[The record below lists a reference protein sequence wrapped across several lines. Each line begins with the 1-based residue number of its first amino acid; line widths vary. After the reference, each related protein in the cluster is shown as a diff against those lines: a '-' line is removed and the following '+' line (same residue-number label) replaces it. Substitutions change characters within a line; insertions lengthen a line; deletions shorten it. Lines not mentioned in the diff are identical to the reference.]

1 MKQTRKE
8 IEEKVLEAVQDAYC
22 MSSKDDTLLL
32 ESKFTDLGFD
42 SLDIAELVME
52 IEDEFDIDVTDEDTR
67 KWAESSIKGLVDYVD
82 GKLNS

>member
-8 IEEKVLEAVQDAYC
+8 IEEKVLAAVQDAYC
-22 MSSKDDTLLL
+22 MSSKDDTLVL

-52 IEDEFDIDVTDEDTR
+52 IEDEFDIDVTDEDAR